1 MMFRV
6 HGIHLIFEEYESF
19 YVNFPDQ
26 TFVDYFNVQKMDQ
39 LKAIIKEEIEILAMS
54 ALDIV
59 EAFDF

>member
-6 HGIHLIFEEYESF
+6 HGIHIIFEEYESF
-19 YVNFPDQ
+19 YVNLPNE

-39 LKAIIKEEIEILAMS
+39 LKSIIKEEIEILGMS

-59 EAFDF
+59 EGFDF